1 MYGLNGEIQLNIK
14 KKMDYKFLD
23 KVVIQL
29 VRETEID
36 HERELIRYPFPPFQT
51 PPFYS
56 LSAFSSYRSPFTK
69 HCNEVYGL
77 NIEEIEYVW
86 NEYREIVKD
95 KINE

>member
-1 MYGLNGEIQLNIK
+1 
-14 KKMDYKFLD
+14 MDYKFLN
-23 KVVIQL
+23 KVVGQL
-29 VRETEID
+29 VRETRMD
-36 HERELIRYPFPPFQT
+36 HEEERLYTPFYSYIPFPPFQT

-86 NEYREIVKD
+86 NEYREIVGD
-95 KINE
+95 KIMS

>member
-1 MYGLNGEIQLNIK
+1 MMNYVT
-14 KKMDYKFLD
+14 MDYKFLNKVLGQIVSETTIDYD
-23 KVVIQL
+23 K
-29 VRETEID
+29 ET
-36 HERELIRYPFPPFQT
+36 IRTPFPPFQT

-86 NEYREIVKD
+86 NEYREIIID
-95 KINE
+95 KIMS

>member
-1 MYGLNGEIQLNIK
+1 
-14 KKMDYKFLD
+14 MDYKFLD

-36 HERELIRYPFPPFQT
+36 HEWGRLYTPFPPFQT

-86 NEYREIVKD
+86 NEYREIVED
-95 KINE
+95 KIMS